1 MTPGTLPALV
11 DARVHHTRHR
21 PLRHAFDH
29 TAYLW
34 LLDVDDPPN
43 LPRWARPFTGVR
55 GEDHLSE
62 RPGLAQVKQAV
73 VDHVADAGVD
83 TTAVARVIMLTGPRS
98 LGHTFDPMTAYWCL
112 SASSAVIAVVI
123 EVRNTYGGRHVYV
136 LDADRGDLDKAFVVS
151 PFNDTAGH
159 YVVRASL
166 GPRRIAVSVRLVVDE
181 KPWLTATV
189 SGELVPVTSR
199 TLARMIA
206 RRPLMSQRV
215 SALIR
220 VHGIWL
226 WMRRLPVIPRPD
238 RTNPARPSHAAGSHP
253 RSDPDLPLAPRPT
266 HERISSSL

>member
-83 TTAVARVIMLTGPRS
+83 TTAVAG
-98 LGHTFDPMTAYWCL
+98 
-112 SASSAVIAVVI
+112 VI

-226 WMRRLPVIPRPD
+226 WMRRLPVIARPD
-238 RTNPARPSHAAGSHP
+238 RINPARPSNAAGSDP
-253 RSDPDLPLAPRPT
+253 RADPDLPLAPRPT